1 MTSYPLSSW
10 KKKPGLQLLLLLGLL
25 ALVFTAC
32 GGSTTTAHKNV
43 KQAPLVIVAN
53 TNGDYTRVFNP
64 YSPNANSG
72 AQSVIYESLLFYNRI
87 DKSVT
92 PWLAQ
97 SQELSSDATVV
108 TYHLRQGVK
117 WSDGEP
123 FTSDDVLF
131 TFNLLKKYPAMDLN
145 GIWSFIKSVAAP
157 DSNTFVVTLNS
168 TYTPV
173 LWYIGGETWIL
184 SKHKWSSVS
193 GDPSQYADPNPVG
206 TGPYM
211 LKSFSPQTYDLTKN
225 PHYWQPGKPEV
236 NDLAFPAYDSN
247 TSAELAL
254 NRGKIDWAGIYIPD
268 IQKTYISRD
277 PAHNHYWFPPSDIV
291 LLYVNTAKFPFNQ
304 LAVRQAVSDTI
315 DRNQLYKVAESGYE
329 PPASPT
335 GLVLPNDKDYVSPE
349 YAGLSF
355 TVDTA
360 RAAQRL
366 EGAGFTKGPD
376 GIYAD
381 KSGKKLS
388 FTLNV
393 VTGWNDWIT
402 ACQIIA
408 KELNDLGMHVTVNT
422 ATQDAWYNALQNG
435 DYTASLLWTN
445 PGPSPYYIYD
455 GLLRSTNS
463 APIGQA
469 ANSNFERWTDPAT
482 DKLLDTYA
490 TAVDPNVQK
499 QAIAGIEKIMVEQL
513 PSIPLTEEPFWNEY
527 NTQHFVGWPDA
538 QHQYA
543 EPGPFAFPDMEVTLL
558 HLHPAG

>member
-1 MTSYPLSSW
+1 MTSYPLSTW

-25 ALVFTAC
+25 TLVFTAC
-32 GGSTTTAHKNV
+32 GSTTTAHKNV
-43 KQAPLVIVAN
+43 KQVPLTIVAN
-53 TNGDYTRVFNP
+53 TNGDYTRIFNP

-72 AQSVIYESLLFYNRI
+72 AMGMIYETLLFYNRI

-97 SQELSSDATVV
+97 SQDLSSDATVA

-131 TFNLLKKYPAMDLN
+131 SFNLLKKYPGLDTN
-145 GIWSFIKSVAAP
+145 GIWSYIKSVAAP
-157 DSNTFVVTLNS
+157 DSNTFVVTLNA
-168 TYTPV
+168 TYTPI
-173 LWYIGGETWIL
+173 LWYIGGQTYIV

-193 GDPSQYADPNPVG
+193 GDPTQYQDADPVG

-211 LKSFSPQTYDLTKN
+211 LKAFSPQTYDLTKN

-268 IQKTYISRD
+268 IQKTYVARD

-291 LLYVNTAKFPFNQ
+291 LLFVNTAKFPFNQ

-315 DRNQLYKVAESGYE
+315 DRSQLYKVAESGYE

-335 GLVLPNDKDYVSPE
+335 GLVLPNDKSYVLPE
-349 YAGLSF
+349 YNSLNF
-355 TVDTA
+355 TVDTNK
-360 RAAQRL
+360 AAQLL
-366 EGAGFTKGPD
+366 EGAGFTKGSD
-376 GIYAD
+376 GIYAN

-388 FTLNV
+388 FALNV

-408 KELNDLGMHVTVNT
+408 KELNDLGMQVTVNT
-422 ATQDAWYNALQNG
+422 ETQDAWYNALQNG
-435 DYTASLLWTN
+435 DYTASMLWTN
-445 PGPSPYYIYD
+445 PGPSPYYIYN
-455 GLLRSTNS
+455 GLLRSSNS

-469 ANSNFERWTDPAT
+469 ANSNMERWNDPTT

-513 PSIPLTEEPFWNEY
+513 PSIPLTVEPFWNEY
-527 NTQHFVGWPDA
+527 STAHFVGWPDE

-543 EPGPFAFPDMEVTLL
+543 EPGPVTYPDIAVTIL
-558 HLHPAG
+558 HLHPAE